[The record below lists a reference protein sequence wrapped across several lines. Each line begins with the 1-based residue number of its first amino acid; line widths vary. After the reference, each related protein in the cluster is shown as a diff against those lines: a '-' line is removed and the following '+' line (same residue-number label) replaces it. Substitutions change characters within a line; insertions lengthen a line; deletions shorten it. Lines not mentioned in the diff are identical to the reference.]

1 MADDDTGAS
10 PTELS
15 QNEFKQAVQEY
26 LKLKTELDGLKQS
39 AAYIDMAEK
48 RKRMKVLKGLMI
60 PFAADNL
67 VQPEQPDRADV
78 LSKSC
83 PSFKLVFQKK
93 NVNPKLNLKAFKGFD
108 GLRDAVAAACAQAKR
123 ASARPRAS
131 DIATAVA
138 QTLFKPECCTGE
150 DMDAWNEHW
159 VMGVRKRTAADA
171 SGGGGGGH
179 GASTPNDMA
188 MDDDDDDD
196 ADVDENADDDAL

>member
-1 MADDDTGAS
+1 MADDTGAT

-39 AAYIDMAEK
+39 PEYIDMAEK

-67 VQPEQPDRADV
+67 VPPEQPDRADV
-78 LSKSC
+78 LSNSC

-108 GLRDAVAAACAQAKR
+108 GLKDAVAAACAQAKR

-131 DIATAVA
+131 DIATSVA

-150 DMDAWNEHW
+150 DMALWNEHW
-159 VMGVRKRTAADA
+159 VMGVRKRSAADA
-171 SGGGGGGH
+171 PGGGGY
-179 GASTPNDMA
+179 GASTPEGVPMDND
-188 MDDDDDDD
+188 D
-196 ADVDENADDDAL
+196 ADDDAGTDADEL